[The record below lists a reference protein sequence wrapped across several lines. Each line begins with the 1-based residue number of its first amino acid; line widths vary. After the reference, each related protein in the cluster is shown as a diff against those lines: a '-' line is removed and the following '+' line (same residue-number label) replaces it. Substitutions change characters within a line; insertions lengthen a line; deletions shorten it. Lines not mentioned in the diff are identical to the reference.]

1 MTDYINPDTI
11 FLEHFGPSDV
21 DSHVRTCDFCITE
34 YGRIDNLDIRFTDGN
49 GCEISCNNVE
59 TQSENGPKLYLCDSN
74 REKLPKSLA
83 FKYDYKLNY
92 FHENFQKETDSE
104 NLLRSVVFN
113 LFLITIFDDYESI
126 SQMDF
131 TKLGNRSNNLF
142 FEDDPTKNLVNEIEK
157 KTLHNLNKI
166 VNKESVVEYWKNE
179 LYYSKKRYFRED
191 DVFYTYYSINLS
203 AENNILD
210 SDEFVSQKLI
220 KNINFVLSWVLQKN
234 ADLYYAEQD
243 SQTGSLTGSM
253 VKDCALL

>member
-113 LFLITIFDDYESI
+113 LFLITIFYQVFGYLEFFS
-126 SQMDF
+126 
-131 TKLGNRSNNLF
+131 LG
-142 FEDDPTKNLVNEIEK
+142 
-157 KTLHNLNKI
+157 
-166 VNKESVVEYWKNE
+166 
-179 LYYSKKRYFRED
+179 
-191 DVFYTYYSINLS
+191 
-203 AENNILD
+203 
-210 SDEFVSQKLI
+210 
-220 KNINFVLSWVLQKN
+220 
-234 ADLYYAEQD
+234 
-243 SQTGSLTGSM
+243 
-253 VKDCALL
+253 